1 DQIRQ
6 IGMNN
11 IQVRDLGLEGARLL
25 RVRRISPYGL
35 SLSDMQEIDE
45 HIQGVGAMTAWKEI
59 RAEIRYQDQVVDDAN
74 TLGTTG
80 DFQSVVNFYVGKGRF
95 LNGRDE
101 KQFRRVCVLGTEVA
115 RKLRLPAEPIG
126 EVLILGDEPFT
137 VVGVMGRKEYTR
149 SEITDVSIVNRNLDV
164 YIPFA
169 SLRTYFRKA
178 PRDSHLDVL
187 SLRMES
193 DSKLIGQS
201 KAIHRIVSNL
211 HNEANDFEVSV
222 PLEKLRQAQ
231 TTKEIFNVIII
242 VIAAISLIVGGI
254 GIMNIMIANVSER
267 TREIGIRR
275 AVGGSRRDIMKQF
288 LTEAML
294 ISILGGVLGLG
305 LGIFAGRT
313 IERIFGFPVSF
324 NDLIMM
330 ISVAISMAIGIL
342 FGIYPAWLAARLNP
356 VEALRT

>member
-1 DQIRQ
+1 
-6 IGMNN
+6 
-11 IQVRDLGLEGARLL
+11 
-25 RVRRISPYGL
+25 
-35 SLSDMQEIDE
+35 
-45 HIQGVGAMTAWKEI
+45 
-59 RAEIRYQDQVVDDAN
+59 
-74 TLGTTG
+74 
-80 DFQSVVNFYVGKGRF
+80 
-95 LNGRDE
+95 
-101 KQFRRVCVLGTEVA
+101 
-115 RKLRLPAEPIG
+115 
-126 EVLILGDEPFT
+126 
-137 VVGVMGRKEYTR
+137 
-149 SEITDVSIVNRNLDV
+149 
-164 YIPFA
+164 
-169 SLRTYFRKA
+169 
-178 PRDSHLDVL
+178 
-187 SLRMES
+187 
-193 DSKLIGQS
+193 

-254 GIMNIMIANVSER
+254 GIMNIMIANVSQR

-288 LTEAML
+288 HTEAML